1 MNEQLQQALVDIINK
16 AISGIDASIGFLSAE
31 IPDVVHQV
39 LVWYAVESFIYF
51 SISAVVVVGGIVLF
65 NKKVGWSKA
74 EAVKAYENGETWTRY
89 YRGGQVTSLE
99 YDAIMAMP
107 DYYQSRA
114 LAIIV
119 SLFGTL
125 GLLLHLDWLKILIAP
140 KLWLIEYAASI
151 VK

>member
-39 LVWYAVESFIYF
+39 LMWYAVKGVIFCGIGVLL
-51 SISAVVVVGGIVLF
+51 IVAWVVVDVKTFQWLKKADIDADVLF
-65 NKKVGWSKA
+65 FG
-74 EAVKAYENGETWTRY
+74 YG
-89 YRGGQVTSLE
+89 
-99 YDAIMAMP
+99 
-107 DYYQSRA
+107 
-114 LAIIV
+114 
-119 SLFGTL
+119 LFGSAIRLIPLKIFIDTVN
-125 GLLLHLDWLKILIAP
+125 LDWLKIWIAP